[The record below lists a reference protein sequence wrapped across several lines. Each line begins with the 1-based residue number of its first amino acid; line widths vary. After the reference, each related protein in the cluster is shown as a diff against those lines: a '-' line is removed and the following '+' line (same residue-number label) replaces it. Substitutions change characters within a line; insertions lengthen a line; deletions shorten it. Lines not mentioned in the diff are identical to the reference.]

1 MALGQVSF
9 LNPSAAVDY
18 IRQKLRDFY
27 AQKSFLLDQQQRL
40 KAALLRAEKQG
51 KSVAPVLALQAE
63 VQGSL
68 NRHGYLETA
77 LAPFARWLEV
87 PTGQLGVA
95 IPLLLAGVAIP
106 VAGLLYL
113 HFQKVRTHQ
122 QALDLIEK
130 GLLSPAE
137 AAALATQPLFKIGD
151 FAFTPLLLL
160 ALAGGLFFLMPRR

>member
-1 MALGQVSF
+1 MTFFS
-9 LNPSAAVDY
+9 PSAAMDY
-18 IRQKLRDFY
+18 IRQKLRDFT

-40 KAALLRAEKQG
+40 RAALIRAEKAG
-51 KSVAPVLALQAE
+51 KSVAPILALQGE
-63 VQGSL
+63 VQTSL

-77 LAPFARWLEV
+77 LAPIAKWLDV

-122 QALDLIEK
+122 QALDMIEK
-130 GLLSPAE
+130 GLLTPE
-137 AAALATQPLFKIGD
+137 QAATLAAKPLFELGT
-151 FAFTPLLLL
+151 FGVTPLLLV
-160 ALAGGLFFLMPRR
+160 AVVGGIFLLTRR